1 MSEGAKKYDMSK
13 KEEAFLYEMEVRQEK
28 ERIIREHEE
37 RRERY
42 LQYLK
47 ERKEEQR
54 LRWWQ
59 KAFLYFMGASFLFCL
74 TMLVCSL
81 HPTGKAWVHDLLSVV
96 LHLV

>member
-13 KEEAFLYEMEVRQEK
+13 KEEAFLFEMEVRQEK

-42 LQYLK
+42 LQYLA
-47 ERKEEQR
+47 ERKEERR

-59 KAFLYFMGASFLFCL
+59 KSFLYFLGACFLFCL
-74 TMLVCSL
+74 TMLACSL
-81 HPTGKAWVHDLLSVV
+81 HPTGKVWVHNLLAQILS
-96 LHLV
+96 L